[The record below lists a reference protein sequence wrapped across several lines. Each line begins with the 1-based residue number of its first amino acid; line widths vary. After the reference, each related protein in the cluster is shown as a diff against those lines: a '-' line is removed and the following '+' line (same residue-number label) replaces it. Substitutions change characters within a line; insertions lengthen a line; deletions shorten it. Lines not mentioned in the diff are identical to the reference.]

1 MSFSLRVSG
10 HMTPEQRP
18 LLTFTPKITHC
29 PASSFSLFPTILPLA
44 PNHSTL
50 LFFHLWLSLGGV
62 VSRSPLQP
70 GLSAWEGM
78 ENWRAGEGPRL

>member
-1 MSFSLRVSG
+1 MVSFSSRVSG

-18 LLTFTPKITHC
+18 LVTFTPKIIHC
-29 PASSFSLFPTILPLA
+29 PASSLPPFPTILPLA

-62 VSRSPLQP
+62 VSRSPPQP
-70 GLSAWEGM
+70 GLA
-78 ENWRAGEGPRL
+78 A